1 MFNNNDSDQKQL
13 IILRGKIFVHLN
25 PKLCPH
31 RIDNLKSYATV
42 ADWDRGDVS
51 LHTNGDKEA
60 CDTQKLKVQF
70 LQGTSKLAMIRFQNF
85 AKEMD
90 DPRSLLYYLINY
102 REAPNGNVTMF
113 DGRDGCNSSNDVWKA
128 IEASP
133 ITNKP
138 SSNKSDSYQEVI
150 ITVKPATR
158 YALYIKT
165 FTILAGSVGAISDII
180 YFETAPDTP
189 GIPKQIESVAT
200 DHDTVLVSWS
210 PPSKPNGI
218 IERYFI
224 TITKISELED
234 FQHLDICESI
244 KNRDKITQALT
255 KDEPT
260 HSTLLQASAANGIN
274 NSSDISPT
282 CTGACPTCKATSDTE
297 ADIQAEVVTFQ
308 DMIIDIVYL
317 KQPCPVSSN
326 SSRVSRRRR
335 SIVNEPSGRLDVT
348 TRESMN
354 LADSS
359 TTESII
365 LSNIIPEYHS
375 SKDRII
381 SQPHIRFNDELSKTE
396 VNITLFDRTEPDG
409 RLKYFITNLEHFS
422 LYTIEVVAC
431 HGDFEGNKTKTSSQ
445 YKKCS
450 LQAITQV
457 RTLPIDEF
465 DRIPRKTLF
474 YSPANES
481 YSANMIIWKK
491 PEKPNGLVLAYL
503 VRYRPKNGNS
513 EIWTE
518 GCVNNTLYNRDRGFI
533 LSDINPG
540 TYLLNV
546 QTVSMYS
553 GQRFW
558 SEDLEFEIPQDYL
571 VSPVFLTIFL
581 LILVF
586 LAVLLVGS
594 VAYFYQKKRHELDNL
609 IYASVNPDYIQYDP
623 DEWEV
628 DKKNLKIGD
637 RIGEGSFGLVC
648 RGLLTTEKGTS
659 NCAIKTVPS
668 TSTAKQ
674 RVDFLREASIMKQ
687 FDTFHVVKLLGVIS
701 TTTPVYV
708 IMEYME
714 NGDLKTF
721 LKSQREVPQKVN
733 KLLVDGI
740 YLMAA
745 QIADGMA
752 YLTSKKF
759 VHRDL
764 AARNCMVGENL
775 IVKIGDF
782 GLTRDIYANDYYRRD
797 TQGRLPV
804 RWMAPESLS
813 DNLYTS
819 ASDVWSYGVVVW
831 EMVTLA
837 AHPYQGLSNDEVIK
851 RVIQGLTMQRPDN
864 CPDKLFYIMC
874 RCWQKHDRDR
884 PTFNEMVEYLLP
896 ETDNK
901 LYPNCFYRKPKVESD
916 SMAQPTPEDSNTGT
930 ESYPLL
936 SWPSTR
942 ANGLTNGVN
951 HVQSDIQ

>member
-1 MFNNNDSDQKQL
+1 M
-13 IILRGKIFVHLN
+13 HLN

-31 RIDNLKSYATV
+31 RIDNLKSYASV
-42 ADWDRGDVS
+42 ADWDVADVS
-51 LHTNGDKEA
+51 PHTNGDKEA
-60 CDTQKLKVQF
+60 CNTQKLFVEIKH
-70 LQGTSKLAMIRFQNF
+70 TSSKLALISFQNF
-85 AKEMD
+85 AKQMD
-90 DPRSLLYYLINY
+90 DPRSLLYYLVNY
-102 REAPNGNVTMF
+102 REVPNGTVTMF
-113 DGRDGCNSSNDVWKA
+113 DGKDGCNSSNDVWTTD
-128 IEASP
+128 EVSP
-133 ITNKP
+133 LTSKTD
-138 SSNKSDSYQEVI
+138 SSAEYQEYVI
-150 ITVKPATR
+150 SVKPATR
-158 YALYIKT
+158 YALYVKT
-165 FTILAGSVGAISDII
+165 FTILSGSAGAISDII
-180 YFETAPDTP
+180 YFETAPATP

-260 HSTLLQASAANGIN
+260 HSTLLQASVANETTG
-274 NSSDISPT
+274 SSDVSPT
-282 CTGACPTCKATSDTE
+282 CTACPTCKATSDAD

-308 DMIIDIVYL
+308 DTIIEIVYI
-317 KQPCPVSSN
+317 KQPCSSN
-326 SSRVSRRRR
+326 SNSSKGTRRKR
-335 SIVNEPSGRLDVT
+335 SIVNEPSRGMDVIVK
-348 TRESMN
+348 EPMN
-354 LADSS
+354 LADPS
-359 TTESII
+359 TTESIV
-365 LSNIIPEYHS
+365 SKMENHSPEN
-375 SKDRII
+375 RVV
-381 SQPHIRFNDELSKTE
+381 SQPQIRFNNELDKTE
-396 VNITLFDRTEPDG
+396 VNITVDPSKTTDRF
-409 RLKYFITNLEHFS
+409 KYFITNLEHFS

-431 HGDFEGNKTKTSSQ
+431 HGIFKAGRAVPISS

-457 RTLPIDEF
+457 RTLPIDEY
-465 DRIPRKTLF
+465 DKVSRDTLF
-474 YSPANES
+474 YSPANETS
-481 YSANMIIWKK
+481 NTNMVVWKK
-491 PEKPNGLVLAYL
+491 PERPNGLVLAYL
-503 VRYRPKNGNS
+503 VRYRPKNSNS

-518 GCVNNTLYNRDRGFI
+518 ACINNTIYNRDRGFI

-540 TYLLNV
+540 SYLLNV

-558 SEDLEFEIPQDYL
+558 SDPDLEFHIPQNIFS
-571 VSPVFLTIFL
+571 SPGALIVVL
-581 LILVF
+581 LIVISLS
-586 LAVLLVGS
+586 LSLVGS
-594 VAYFYQKKRHELDNL
+594 IAYYYQKKRHDLDNL

-628 DKKNLKIGD
+628 DEKNLKIGD
-637 RIGEGSFGLVC
+637 QIGSGSFGMVC
-648 RGLLTTEKGTS
+648 KGLLTTEKGTS

-721 LKSQREVPQKVN
+721 LRNQREVHQKVN
-733 KLLVDGI
+733 KTLVDGI

-752 YLTSKKF
+752 YLASKKF

-764 AARNCMVGENL
+764 AARNCMVGENRV
-775 IVKIGDF
+775 VKIGDF

-797 TQGRLPV
+797 TAQARLPV

-819 ASDVWSYGVVVW
+819 ASDVWSYGIVVW
-831 EMVTLA
+831 EMVTFSA
-837 AHPYQGLSNDEVIK
+837 YPYQGQSNDEVIK
-851 RVIQGLTMQRPDN
+851 RVVQGFTMSRPEN
-864 CPDKLFYIMC
+864 CPDKLFYIMD
-874 RCWQKHDRDR
+874 RCWQKNDRDR
-884 PTFNEMVEYLLP
+884 PTFNELVEYLLP

-901 LYPNCFYRKPKVESD
+901 LYPNCFYRKPKAEAD
-916 SMAQPTPEDSNTGT
+916 SIAQPTPEDSNTGT